1 MNIKDLDPT
10 LYRVVSEPKLNIN
23 NLPKDSYKVVSG
35 EIPSPYQEEP
45 GFFKGVARDIVK
57 PFARL
62 GTNLV
67 NTGQIIAGQEQTQP
81 FSGNFLGEVK
91 PVGQEGTFGE
101 RLKDTLG
108 TGLQVAS
115 NIPLAKGAG
124 LTYQGLKTAV
134 KSKALLPTLKTAT
147 MPLVKEGIF
156 GGGAYGTGKALE
168 EQQGVGGTLKSGA
181 LGALAGGIFAPV
193 IGLGLPLATRGVRNI
208 PKIKSALTPE
218 SSSIMNRV
226 ARLTPNEANN
236 FKNMTGESHGA
247 YLERTGNFGT
257 PQEIVENETKKFI
270 NSINEVDTE
279 LAKLPGIHKSK
290 ELNVV
295 LDDLVARESRIG
307 VPNTDSSKVL
317 SLYNKNKMQGG
328 LSMKDA
334 NQAKR
339 FYEKNVKLN
348 YIKDRVDSEKI
359 ARATRL
365 DSALRNWQF
374 KTANNLGLKNLPELN
389 KQTQASKFIVNKL
402 GKQISGKTGNDALG
416 LTDWVILSGGDPT
429 AITAFL
435 LKKGLLNRG
444 FQAGVAKFLSKKTP
458 TGAIKAEFG
467 GKTGLPAKLGGVDYG
482 TTIQMGG
489 MKPPTTYEPQS
500 PKINRSSSL
509 PEQKLLSAP
518 TSNAQGR
525 PIILPRS
532 IRETNL
538 GLDEVSHHNRSQ
550 KATSKILNYGKI

>member
-91 PVGQEGTFGE
+91 PVGQERTFGE

-115 NIPLAKGAG
+115 NIPLAKGPG

-236 FKNMTGESHGA
+236 FKNMKGESHGA

-279 LAKLPGIHKSK
+279 LAKLPGIHKYK

-359 ARATRL
+359 
-365 DSALRNWQF
+365 
-374 KTANNLGLKNLPELN
+374 
-389 KQTQASKFIVNKL
+389 
-402 GKQISGKTGNDALG
+402 
-416 LTDWVILSGGDPT
+416 
-429 AITAFL
+429 
-435 LKKGLLNRG
+435 
-444 FQAGVAKFLSKKTP
+444 
-458 TGAIKAEFG
+458 
-467 GKTGLPAKLGGVDYG
+467 
-482 TTIQMGG
+482 
-489 MKPPTTYEPQS
+489 
-500 PKINRSSSL
+500 
-509 PEQKLLSAP
+509 
-518 TSNAQGR
+518 
-525 PIILPRS
+525 
-532 IRETNL
+532 
-538 GLDEVSHHNRSQ
+538 
-550 KATSKILNYGKI
+550 